1 MEIIIIL
8 SIFYG
13 VIILQEESKWE
24 THKWTDLVN
33 SGN

>member
-1 MEIIIIL
+1 MTIIL
-8 SIFYG
+8 ILSVLYG
-13 VIILQEESKWE
+13 FCVLQEEKKWE

>member
-24 THKWTDLVN
+24 ANKWMDLLN